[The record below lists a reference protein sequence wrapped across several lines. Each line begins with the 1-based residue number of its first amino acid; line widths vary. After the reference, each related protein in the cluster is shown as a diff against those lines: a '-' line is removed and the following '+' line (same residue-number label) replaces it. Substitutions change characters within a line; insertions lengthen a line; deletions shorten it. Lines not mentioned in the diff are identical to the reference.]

1 MSSGLLTEGVEK
13 DLLPAQSNPGS
24 EYDRRTADWD
34 ERGEGTMSYF
44 TPENFDQVVREQS
57 DPARYDDEILALVD
71 GIAEDTGT
79 TREMVLRRIAKEQVA
94 EFWEAVEYDEDV
106 LEEVICRYIE
116 WEIRRRLIEIADDGE
131 KEL

>member
-1 MSSGLLTEGVEK
+1 
-13 DLLPAQSNPGS
+13 
-24 EYDRRTADWD
+24 
-34 ERGEGTMSYF
+34 MSYF

-131 KEL
+131 QEL